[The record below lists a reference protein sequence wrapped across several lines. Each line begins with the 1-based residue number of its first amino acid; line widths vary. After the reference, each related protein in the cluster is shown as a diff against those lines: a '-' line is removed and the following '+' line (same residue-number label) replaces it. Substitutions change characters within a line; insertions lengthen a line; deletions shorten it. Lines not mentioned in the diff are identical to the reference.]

1 MFSEEGL
8 QQQCHSQTDKLQ
20 LVQSQVQDEKE
31 EREKCFEALES
42 TMEKLK
48 SSEEVCEIAKQH
60 VRQLQDDLEA
70 SELESAQAAMQLCLQ
85 HEVVWDKG
93 CYAHHGGVICDN

>member
-1 MFSEEGL
+1 MIAH
-8 QQQCHSQTDKLQ
+8 HSCQ
-20 LVQSQVQDEKE
+20 
-31 EREKCFEALES
+31 
-42 TMEKLK
+42 
-48 SSEEVCEIAKQH
+48 VCEIAKQH